1 MTTPIIKV
9 RITNADYAIQPRGE
23 FDNTSLSKVPVIRI
37 FGLASNGHKT
47 CVHIHQVY
55 PYFYVEY
62 KGSMKPEAVNK
73 YVFKLQQSLNHAVA
87 ISMRRNPLDTSSR
100 YIRTIHIVK
109 GVHFY
114 GFHCAWTP
122 FLKIHLVDPGLT
134 FRVVTILRSGGV
146 MQRRFEVYESHLS
159 YLLQFM
165 CDYGLYGCG
174 ELEIAQAAVRERTA
188 ADSCDDDIDT
198 SRFSISPHQ
207 RESNLPLELDVT
219 AYHILNP
226 RLLAPRNIHNTLS
239 IPALPLPEDPLVL
252 SVREL
257 WEDERKRR
265 LAKGLQPTPVLPTGG
280 TSPRGNGPGWRA
292 EPRLREEL
300 QQRIE
305 QEAKD
310 GHDVYELP
318 SQDWARF
325 VMTAFESREA
335 LWPSEYRMWT
345 PETENESPFNTPEEM
360 DAGARPMRENGKTD
374 ATVEIDEEL
383 LTSQRIED
391 PRSAYGRE
399 TGSEDMEEDDD
410 GLEGPDPL
418 PNSAPGTP
426 VKHPI
431 DRAAQFDTPPVSR
444 TPSRQPSEL
453 RTPSRTS
460 SIRSLTPTRYRSPLI
475 ASHTLGDVT
484 PTRKRSNPF
493 SEQSWNAPLERTS
506 SLKKA
511 LLSPLVKR
519 ASSNH
524 QAAQLASKSKPK
536 RSAQSVL
543 GGRRSVDS
551 ARVRSS
557 PSSEEGDRA
566 DPAWAPVIPL
576 TEPSSPTEES
586 FNPTPNVTGLPT
598 SSFDFEALQREQ
610 DAKRPPQDTDLFSPL
625 SSGDAS
631 LGITSLVKLFDTTQS
646 VTLDNVTTQSHSDA
660 GRARKRRKVATTHHG
675 NVGLGFYGT
684 DGWRGPSFDSTG
696 DSASGANTENRPLSS
711 SAYAYP
717 LLPPTSEEVMLNLV
731 DLGIK
736 ETLYRDPYYS
746 NVVDAPKRPLE
757 YAGRLF
763 HLKGGTGVG
772 SLEDWAVMDDWWDDA
787 EDPSEAVKKVSPSK
801 RAFHTS
807 TEPKPGRYPLIG
819 RGVAGWEYAGGVQ
832 AGPPSRHDL
841 VKWLKETDGTIVE
854 TTRAKRLNL
863 QSQIAGPTQKN
874 KHGLRASQK
883 STNTAAGREQQNMS
897 VLSIEIFSL
906 SRGDLLPDPEHDR
919 IECIFYAFQE
929 DDVMVT
935 DPAERRASYLTGCF
949 ALESPQLCARRMR
962 DTSIR
967 LFDTELDL
975 INAFVDQVQGW
986 DPDILSGWELQNG
999 SWGYLVERMGRTF
1012 EMSISDLVSRVR
1024 TSVKRENRL
1033 YDKEHTSTFKV
1044 AGRHVLNTWRI
1055 MRAEQALLHYTLENV
1070 AFHLLHRRIPEYST
1084 ETLTRWFNSD
1094 TPGVT
1099 ARVLDH
1105 FIDRTTMVLEIL
1117 DEAQVVTKNAEFAR
1131 VFGVEFFSVLSRGS
1145 QFKVESFMFRIAKP
1159 ESLMLISPSKDNVGR
1174 QNAAE
1179 AVPLIMEPKSAF
1191 YKSPLVVLDFQSLYP
1206 SIMIAY
1212 NYCYST
1218 CLGRIGTFKGKRKFG
1233 ILDDLE
1239 LPPGLL
1245 RNVEDYINI
1254 APNGI
1259 MYVKPTVRKSLLAKM
1274 LTELLDTRI
1283 MVKQAMKTSKGDQA
1297 LLRILDA
1304 RQLSLKF
1311 ICNVTYGY
1319 TSASFSGRMPAVE
1332 IADSIVQSGRETL
1345 EHAVTTINT
1354 TSRWG
1359 AKVVYGDTDSL
1370 FISLEG
1376 KTKEQAFRIG
1386 NEMADAITAMNP
1398 RPVKLKFEKVYF
1410 PCVLLAKKRYVG
1422 FKYENPDDVE
1432 PLFDAKGI
1440 ETVRRDGVPAG
1451 QKMVEKC
1458 IKILFR
1464 TQDLSEVKEY
1474 CRSSW
1479 TKLMDGRVSLQDFIF
1494 AKEVKMGKYSDKG
1507 PPPPGVVVAARRLAR
1522 DPRAEAQYGDRI
1534 PYVITR
1540 GEPKQRLVDRAF
1552 EPLEVLKDRHQYL
1565 LDASYYIEHMLIP
1578 PLERVFNLV
1587 GANVGGWY
1595 AEMPKFARPV
1605 VPDSL
1610 VPQRKEANTEKG
1622 VGPSKPKFTIE
1633 EHFKSIACVICG
1645 KASSGSQAICN
1656 ICAAQ
1661 PEKTIFAMELMHRGA
1676 QKRLVDVQRICASCS
1691 AIPQFEEVECVS
1703 LDCAWMF
1710 ERHKAMREVK
1720 ALEGIPKLVGELEG
1734 RSANVWRGS

>member
-9 RITNADYAIQPRGE
+9 RIINADYAIQPRGE

-62 KGSMKPEAVNK
+62 KGSMKPDAVNK
-73 YVFKLQQSLNHAVA
+73 YVFKLQQSLNHAIA
-87 ISMRRNPLDTSSR
+87 ISMRRNPLDPASR

-122 FLKIHLVDPGLT
+122 FLKIHLADPALT
-134 FRVVTILRSGGV
+134 YRVVTILRSGGV
-146 MQRRFEVYESHLS
+146 MQRRFDVYESHLS
-159 YLLQFM
+159 YILQFM

-174 ELEIAQAAVRERTA
+174 ELEIAQAAVREKTA
-188 ADSCDDDIDT
+188 ADGVCPEDDDIDT
-198 SRFSISPHQ
+198 SIFPTSSHH
-207 RESNLPLELDVT
+207 RESNLPIELDVT

-226 RLLAPRNIHNTLS
+226 RLLAPRNIHSTLA
-239 IPALPLPEDPLVL
+239 IPAPPLPEDPLVL

-265 LAKGLQPTPVLPTGG
+265 LAKGLVPTPVMPSDGMA
-280 TSPRGNGPGWRA
+280 PRGHGPGWRA
-292 EPRLREEL
+292 EPRLRAEL
-300 QQRIE
+300 QERMEREKQDSYGAY
-305 QEAKD
+305 Q
-310 GHDVYELP
+310 LP
-318 SQDWARF
+318 SQDWARY
-325 VMTAFESREA
+325 VMTAFESRES
-335 LWPSEYRMWT
+335 LWPPAYKTWA
-345 PETENESPFNTPEEM
+345 PETDNADESPFSTPEEM
-360 DAGARPMRENGKTD
+360 EAAARSTRGSGKSDAS
-374 ATVEIDEEL
+374 TVDIDEEL
-383 LTSQRIED
+383 LNSQRIED
-391 PRSAYGRE
+391 PQSAYGRE
-399 TGSEDMEEDDD
+399 TGSEDMD
-410 GLEGPDPL
+410 GDEGGQDM
-418 PNSAPGTP
+418 SAPASP
-426 VKHPI
+426 VKPATDIPPHQI
-431 DRAAQFDTPPVSR
+431 TP
-444 TPSRQPSEL
+444 TRQPSEL
-453 RTPSRTS
+453 STLSRTS
-460 SIRSLTPTRYRSPLI
+460 SIGALISTRHNSPLS
-475 ASHTLGDVT
+475 ASHSLDLIT
-484 PTRKRSNPF
+484 PSKKRPNPF
-493 SEQSWNAPLERTS
+493 SEQSWDVAAGRRPLGQSTTTTIRRTSRPVRLERG
-506 SLKKA
+506 
-511 LLSPLVKR
+511 PV
-519 ASSNH
+519 
-524 QAAQLASKSKPK
+524 
-536 RSAQSVL
+536 
-543 GGRRSVDS
+543 
-551 ARVRSS
+551 
-557 PSSEEGDRA
+557 
-566 DPAWAPVIPL
+566 DPAWAPTLRINPGSAVDGNDDPAWIPTLPL
-576 TEPSSPTEES
+576 TDASSRTDDQCSNPDDIVPKTTPATFSVDSGTSLEEQVRGQR
-586 FNPTPNVTGLPT
+586 PKRTPRV
-598 SSFDFEALQREQ
+598 E
-610 DAKRPPQDTDLFSPL
+610 DLFSP
-625 SSGDAS
+625 SSSDKTGHPNSLIQRQPSGVSQESEGDIPPTELAC
-631 LGITSLVKLFDTTQS
+631 DTGRDTKRQKKM
-646 VTLDNVTTQSHSDA
+646 VTCNLYH
-660 GRARKRRKVATTHHG
+660 
-675 NVGLGFYGT
+675 GLGLGLDHYLT
-684 DGWRGPSFDSTG
+684 GWRGSLSEA
-696 DSASGANTENRPLSS
+696 ASGSDSSYGFRAGKCILYKRPRSS
-711 SAYAYP
+711 FAHVYS
-717 LLPPTSEEVMLNLV
+717 LLPPTPEEVMLNLI

-746 NVVDAPKRPLE
+746 NSTDAPKRPRE
-757 YAGRLF
+757 YAGKLF
-763 HLKGGTGVG
+763 YLKGGTGVG
-772 SLEDWAVMDDWWDDA
+772 SLGDWAIMDDWWDDA
-787 EDPSEAVKKVSPSK
+787 EDPNELVRRVSPSK
-801 RAFHTS
+801 RAIQADHDEAKS
-807 TEPKPGRYPLIG
+807 GRYPLIEK
-819 RGVAGWEYAGGVQ
+819 GVSGWEYAGGVHG
-832 AGPPSRHDL
+832 GPPSRAAV
-841 VKWLKETDGTIVE
+841 VKWLEETDGAVVE
-854 TTRAKRLNL
+854 ETRARRLAL
-863 QSQIAGPTQKN
+863 QSQIVGPTQK
-874 KHGLRASQK
+874 HRRGLGASQRA
-883 STNTAAGREQQNMS
+883 TNVRSGREQQNMS
-897 VLSIEIFSL
+897 VLSIEIFAL
-906 SRGDLLPDPEHDR
+906 SRGDLLPNPEFDR
-919 IECIFYAFQE
+919 IECIFYALQE

-935 DPAERRASYLTGCF
+935 EPGERRASYLTGCF
-949 ALESPQLCARRMR
+949 AVESTQLAFCRLR

-967 LFDTELDL
+967 LFDTELDMV
-975 INAFVDQVQGW
+975 NAFIDQVQEW

-999 SWGYLVERMGRTF
+999 SWGYLVERVGRTY
-1012 EMSISDLVSRVR
+1012 ELSISDLVSRVR
-1024 TSVKRENRL
+1024 TSVKRENRM

-1055 MRAEQALLHYTLENV
+1055 MRAEQTLLHYTLENV
-1070 AFHLLHRRIPEYST
+1070 TFHLLHRRIPEYST
-1084 ETLTRWFNSD
+1084 ETLTKWFTSD
-1094 TPGVT
+1094 IPERT
-1099 ARVLDH
+1099 ARVLDY
-1105 FIDRTTMVLEIL
+1105 IGDRTRMVLEIL

-1159 ESLMLISPSKDNVGR
+1159 ESLMLISPSKEDVGQ

-1179 AVPLIMEPKSAF
+1179 AIPLIMEPKSAY

-1218 CLGRIGTFKGKRKFG
+1218 CLGRVGTFQGKRKFG
-1233 ILDDLE
+1233 VLDDLK

-1245 RNVEDYINI
+1245 ESVEEYTSI

-1283 MVKQAMKTSKGDQA
+1283 MVKQAMKSSKDDKA

-1345 EHAVTTINT
+1345 EHAITTINT
-1354 TSRWG
+1354 TTKWG

-1386 NEMADAITAMNP
+1386 NEMADAITSMNP

-1422 FKYENPDDVE
+1422 FKYENPDDIE
-1432 PLFDAKGI
+1432 PVFDAKGI

-1464 TQDLSEVKEY
+1464 TQDLSEVKTY

-1494 AKEVKMGKYSDKG
+1494 AKEVKLGKYSDKG

-1522 DPRAEAQYGDRI
+1522 DPRAEAQYGDRV

-1552 EPLEVLKDRHQYL
+1552 EPLEVLNDRHQYL

-1610 VPQRKEANTEKG
+1610 VSHGKDDQQEKKT
-1622 VGPSKPKFTIE
+1622 GPSKPKFTIE
-1633 EHFKSIACVICG
+1633 EHFKRSACVVCG
-1645 KASSGSQAICN
+1645 KNNSTSQEQAI
-1656 ICAAQ
+1656 
-1661 PEKTIFAMELMHRGA
+1661 FALELMHRGA
-1676 QKRLVDVQRICASCS
+1676 QKRLVGVQQMCASCS
-1691 AIPQFEEVECVS
+1691 AVPQVEEIECVS
-1703 LDCAWMF
+1703 LDCPWMF

-1720 ALEGIPKLVGELEG
+1720 ALEGVPKLVDDLGERSG
-1734 RSANVWRGS
+1734 RVWKAP